1 MPDVINP
8 ATEEVVRSYSTH
20 GPEEVRGKV
29 EAAQQ
34 AFTTWRETP
43 LAQRCR
49 LLLAAARQLR
59 DRQESLAELMCQEM
73 GKPISQARSEI
84 EKCASVCDYYAEQAE
99 SLLAPREVDTDSAL
113 SLVRYE
119 PLGVVLGIMP
129 WNFPFWQ
136 VFRFA
141 APTLAAGNAILLK
154 HASNVPTCAMAI
166 ESLLGEAG
174 FPPGLFAALL
184 ISSDDAGKLIGHPA
198 VQGVSLTGSDRAGTK
213 VAAQAGEHLKKCVL
227 ELGGSDPFVVLA
239 DADVD
244 AVAEQAAWARCA
256 NAGQSCIAA
265 KRFIVE
271 GPLYDAFTQRLRA
284 AMQALV
290 VGDPR
295 DEQTQV
301 GPLARADLLETLHDQ
316 VQRTVAAGAVLLLGG
331 ARRPGPGY
339 YYPPTLL
346 AEVTPDMPAFTE
358 ETFGPVAAVVRAD
371 DVEHAVALANRS
383 SFGLGASIWTGDRQR
398 GLDLAPQIEAGC
410 VFINDIVRSDPRM
423 PFGGIKRS
431 GIGRELSREGIHEF
445 VNIKTVRAA

>member
-113 SLVRYE
+113 SLVRYD

-398 GLDLAPQIEAGC
+398 GLDLAPRIEAGC

>member
-113 SLVRYE
+113 SLVRYD

-339 YYPPTLL
+339 YFPPTLL

>member
-49 LLLAAARQLR
+49 LLLAATRQLR

-398 GLDLAPQIEAGC
+398 GLDLAPRIEAGC

>member
-271 GPLYDAFTQRLRA
+271 GPLYDPFTQRLRA